1 MSRYLRRRS
10 GKEQDWQWLLASR
23 LVVILNEAGAGKTAE
38 LVDQTA
44 RLNRDG
50 YAFFLPIERLCSAPF
65 NEAFDGPQA
74 RRRYEAW
81 LRSSKPAVFFLDS
94 VDEAK
99 LPRDLDKNP
108 LNRAIRSLELAVD
121 QAWSR
126 VTLVVSSRPS
136 AWSASLELTEVN
148 RLVARFE
155 AIGVKAGLNGA
166 ALARFVAFDPLDHR
180 QQSVLAE
187 WKAAPESFMDDLT
200 HTGSSDF
207 ARTPLD
213 LLDFVEAYMGEVE
226 AGRSGA
232 GVFSSLSAMVDRAIT
247 RRAAE
252 SGSDKPRNGLSVER
266 TRQGARR
273 LAAACVLGQQL
284 AIRSGPGALTGV
296 DPAAVLSFQ
305 SDDWPRK
312 DIEQLLA
319 CGLFT
324 AAWNG
329 AVRFHHRRTMER
341 LAAEAFDELLS
352 AGMDQQTLWAQ
363 LTPSA
368 FETVT
373 TPRPYQETI
382 GWLTTLNPGFRTH
395 ILAVAP
401 QMLLDLGDPGS
412 LPGAVREAALRGYV
426 ARYQRSAWFDEHY
439 EPALIRRFLD
449 ASLEPVCRDLLD
461 QTRVDQALLFLVDLA
476 VLAHWPSCVPRI
488 LTIAQDELASP
499 DLRAGAVKAV
509 ARLGSAHD
517 QRSVAV
523 SAVSYRASNPN
534 DESHVRRARNRLR
547 STWVTRGRP
556 HAMSIREALSV
567 LCRLEFE
574 GKSYSI
580 NRDPGLIV
588 ALVDTCPP
596 DELEQ
601 TLRWLS
607 RLCWRQSPRALGS
620 WDAPSWTTVGAHLLP
635 CLEALAVRCLRER
648 PDLRTS
654 PHLIRT
660 VDNLF
665 AVRDVGLGPL
675 SRDEDDGPDLLPLA
689 VTEVPEFRQ
698 AVFMAAAAALPGNSG
713 SNPSD
718 VIDRYRADPDG
729 PDRPDPLERIL
740 ADLTW
745 LEQAYGETQTAP
757 VRKAL
762 TDALVDRLR
771 PVPRRSRRPLV
782 QRLRA
787 QALAVGDVAGA
798 KRLAAPRPSAIMHA
812 RWKIRRFWMRQRWLR
827 LKHVRQAWVRT
838 QRRKV
843 KLAMNLAA
851 LERGERFGLAYGVAF
866 ENRRSAPAI
875 EHVRTTYGDRAAAAI
890 VAGAKT
896 FARRHIVKSKRRTAG
911 DGLAA
916 FGWNMIALE
925 EPDAFLAIDETAA
938 EQALNVAL
946 SESSFPDWG
955 AQLAD
960 RYPDLWRR
968 LVLPSIED
976 ELAMPD
982 RGEWRHAWSLTLAA
996 QQSEALKRA
1005 LAPDV
1010 LNALEASP
1018 SPVPDDIRVAG
1029 HLIAA
1034 DPALTD
1040 QADRLS
1046 ARRFREHMA
1055 EGRPRLAAAWLSR
1068 WLSSDPAT
1076 AWRDVRRIRDQYTP
1090 QGDVLIDELLLA
1102 FGSHLP
1108 IGKAAPDVLAQ
1119 IALDLVRHIRPDED
1133 DERGGEV
1140 TGRHNAQELRDSL
1153 PPLLARD
1160 TTPAGRAALHTLA
1173 QTPPFVEH
1181 RHWMERLLRSQAN
1194 EAAMPAAWTA
1204 SEVISFFAAF
1214 MKPPADAGELCNLVE
1229 RHLMAIAGD
1238 LATSEFDRRG
1248 LFVSAREADV
1258 RAFLGEELEARS
1270 RGWYSVTQETVTAD
1284 EKRYDL
1290 RIEGRP
1296 GRNEVVIVE
1305 LKVAGKS
1312 WTGDELVG
1320 HVETQLAG
1328 QYLISR
1334 KVRFGIYAVVDLQ
1347 RKASWSMASGEH
1359 RTLDQLLG
1367 DMRAVAREVIDGNA
1381 LIEDLRVIAFNV
1393 GVPAKMKTAGRK
1405 RSRSDGTQP

>member
-23 LVVILNEAGAGKTAE
+23 LVVILSEAGAGKSAE
-38 LVDQTA
+38 LADQTA

-108 LNRAIRSLELAVD
+108 LNLAIRRLELAVD
-121 QAWSR
+121 SAWSR

-136 AWSASLELTEVN
+136 AWSESLELTEIN

-155 AIGVKAGLNGA
+155 AIGVKAGVKGA

-180 QQSVLAE
+180 QQSALAD
-187 WKAAPESFMDDLT
+187 WKGAPASFMEDLT

-213 LLDFVEAYMGEVE
+213 LLDLVEAYMGEVE

-232 GVFSSLSAMVDRAIT
+232 GIFSSLSAMVDRAIT

-284 AIRSGPGALTGV
+284 AIRFGPGALAGI

-341 LAAEAFDELLS
+341 LAAEAFDELLR

-368 FETVT
+368 FKTVT
-373 TPRPYQETI
+373 TPRPYQETV
-382 GWLTTLNPGFRTH
+382 GWLTTLNPGFRAH

-412 LPGAVREAALRGYV
+412 LPSAVREAALRGYV
-426 ARYQRSAWFDEHY
+426 ARYSRSDWFDEHY
-439 EPALIRRFLD
+439 EPALIRRFID
-449 ASLEPVCRDLLD
+449 CSLEPVCCDLLD
-461 QTRVDQALLFLVDLA
+461 QTKADQALLFLIDLA

-488 LTIAQDELASP
+488 LRIALDDHASP
-499 DLRAGAVKAV
+499 DLRAGAVKAI
-509 ARLGSAHD
+509 ARLGSAQD
-517 QRSVAV
+517 LRSVAE
-523 SAVSYRASNPN
+523 SAVAYRASNPK

-547 STWVTRGRP
+547 STWVTRCRP
-556 HAMSIREALSV
+556 HEMSIREALSV

-580 NRDPGLIV
+580 NRNPGLID
-588 ALVDTCPP
+588 ALVDTCPV

-601 TLRWLS
+601 ALRWLS
-607 RLCWRQSPRALGS
+607 RLCWSQGPRALGS
-620 WDAPSWTTVGAHLLP
+620 WDAPSWTAVGAHLLP
-635 CLEALAVRCLRER
+635 GLERLAVRCLHER

-654 PHLIRT
+654 PLLIRT

-689 VTEVPEFRQ
+689 VTVIPEFRQ
-698 AVFMAAAAALPGNSG
+698 AVFMAAAAALPGKFG
-713 SNPSD
+713 SNPGD
-718 VIDRYRADPDG
+718 VIDRYRPDPDG
-729 PDRPDPLERIL
+729 PDPLERIQ

-745 LEQAYGETQTAP
+745 MEQAYGETQTAP

-771 PVPRRSRRPLV
+771 PLPRRTRRPLV
-782 QRLRA
+782 QRLRV

-798 KRLAAPRPSAIMHA
+798 KQLVAPRPSPILRA
-812 RWKIRRFWMRQRWLR
+812 RWKIRQFWMRQRWLR
-827 LKHVRQAWVRT
+827 LKHVRQTWIRT
-838 QRRKV
+838 QKRKV
-843 KLAMNLAA
+843 KLALNHAA

-866 ENRRSAPAI
+866 ENRRSTPAI
-875 EHVRTTYGDRAAAAI
+875 DHVRTTYGDRATAAI
-890 VAGAKT
+890 VAGAKI
-896 FARRHIVKSKRRTAG
+896 FARRHIVKSKQRTAG

-916 FGWNMIALE
+916 FGWSMIALE
-925 EPDAFLAIDETAA
+925 EPDAFLAMTEAAA

-960 RYPDLWRR
+960 RHPGLWRR
-968 LVLPSIED
+968 LILPSVQE
-976 ELAMPD
+976 ELAMRD
-982 RGEWRHAWSLTLAA
+982 SGDWRHAWSLALAA
-996 QQSEALKRA
+996 RQSEPVKRA

-1010 LNALEASP
+1010 LKALEASP
-1018 SPVPDDIRVAG
+1018 SPVPDDIRVAS

-1055 EGRPRLAAAWLSR
+1055 EGHPRLAAAWLSR
-1068 WLSSDPAT
+1068 WLSSDAAA
-1076 AWRDVRRIRDQYTP
+1076 AWREVRLIRDLYTP
-1090 QGDVLIDELLLA
+1090 RGDVLIDQLLLA

-1108 IGKAAPDVLAQ
+1108 IGKANPDVLAQ
-1119 IALDLVRHIRPDED
+1119 IALDLVRHIRPAED
-1133 DERGGEV
+1133 VERGGEV

-1153 PPLLARD
+1153 PPLLAHD
-1160 TTPAGRAALHTLA
+1160 TTPAGRAALLALA

-1194 EAAMPAAWTA
+1194 EAAMPKAWTA
-1204 SEVISFFAAF
+1204 PEVISFFAAYL
-1214 MKPPADAGELCNLVE
+1214 KPPGNAGELCDLIE
-1229 RHLMAIAGD
+1229 RHLIAIAKD

-1258 RAFLGEELEARS
+1258 RAFIGEELLARS
-1270 RGWYSVTQETVTAD
+1270 QGWYSVTQETVTAD

-1296 GRNEVVIVE
+1296 GRDEVVIVE

-1312 WTGDELVG
+1312 WTGDELVD
-1320 HVETQLAG
+1320 HVECQLAD

-1347 RKASWSMASGEH
+1347 RKANWSMASGEP
-1359 RTLDQLLG
+1359 RTLDQLLD
-1367 DMRAVAREVIDGNA
+1367 DMRAVARKVLSGTT
-1381 LIEDLRVIAFNV
+1381 LIEDLRVVAFNV
-1393 GVPAKMKTAGRK
+1393 GVPPKTK
-1405 RSRSDGTQP
+1405 RVPERRSGSGKTQP